1 MSQPSNLPTD
11 SRDATTTLAEA
22 ERRLY
27 LAFLDQGL
35 TRWLAA
41 LPEQLA
47 RGLDRQRHGDL
58 PAWEKAVAK
67 LPALPAARRVD
78 LDADTVSVEV
88 DLDDADRRRCENLL
102 RILMPWRKGPYRPG
116 DPTIDTEWRSDWKW
130 QRVAPHLSPLAGR
143 RVLDVGGGSGYH
155 AWRMAGAGA
164 AFVLVIDPSPRFYY
178 QFQAVRHFVGDADGH
193 RTHFLPVGIEDV
205 PSRLAAFDTVFS
217 MGVLYH
223 RASPL
228 EHLLQLKD
236 ALVPGGELVLETL
249 VVEGDEQT
257 VFMPGERYASMPNV
271 YFLPSSRALAHWLAR
286 CGFEA
291 IRCVDE
297 TVTSLD
303 EQRTTD
309 WMRFHSLADFLDPQD
324 RSRTIEG
331 YPAPRRATLIARK
344 PQR

>member
-1 MSQPSNLPTD
+1 MPDTPSD
-11 SRDATTTLAEA
+11 TLAQA

-27 LAFLDQGL
+27 LAFLEQGL
-35 TRWLAA
+35 TGWLAR

-47 RGLDRQRHGDL
+47 RGLDRRRHGDL

-67 LPALPAARRVD
+67 LPTLPASRVVD
-78 LDADTVSVEV
+78 LTGDTVAVDVE
-88 DLDDADRRRCENLL
+88 LGDADRRRCRNLL
-102 RILMPWRKGPYRPG
+102 EILMPWRKGPYRLG
-116 DPTIDTEWRSDWKW
+116 GIGIDTEWRSDWKW

-143 RVLDVGGGSGYH
+143 RVLDVGGGNGYH

-164 AFVLVIDPSPRFYY
+164 AFVLVIDPSPRFHY
-178 QFQAVRHFVGDADGH
+178 QFHAVRHFVGDADEY

-205 PSRLAAFDTVFS
+205 PEKLAAFDTVFS

-228 EHLLQLKD
+228 DHLRQLKD

-249 VVEGDEQT
+249 VVEGDEKT

-271 YFLPSSRALAHWLAR
+271 YFLPSSRALAHWLDR
-286 CGFEA
+286 SGFEA

-297 TVTSLD
+297 TATTLD
-303 EQRTTD
+303 EQRSTA
-309 WMRFHSLADFLDPQD
+309 WMTFHSLADFLDPDD
-324 RSRTIEG
+324 RGKTIEG

-344 PQR
+344 PGY